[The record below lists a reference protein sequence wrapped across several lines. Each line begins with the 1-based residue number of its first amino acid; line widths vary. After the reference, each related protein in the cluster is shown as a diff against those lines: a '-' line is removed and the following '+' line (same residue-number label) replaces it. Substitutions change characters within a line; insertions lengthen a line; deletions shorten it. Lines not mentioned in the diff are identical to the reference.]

1 MTIKMEHADMY
12 KVTFDACNVEPLKN
26 IIFDDTYSSPVET
39 VRLDQS
45 HQALLVTDID
55 TLHRIVHALDLTR
68 TLDIQNVTEP
78 VPIREV
84 ESKITH
90 DVYSLD
96 MLNIDGKKVIHL
108 YDKNKLGEFLNQEQV
123 DALVEHV
130 NNTDHTKP

>member
-12 KVTFDACNVEPLKN
+12 KVTFDACNVEPFKN
-26 IIFDDTYSSPVET
+26 IIFDDIYSSPVET
-39 VRLDQS
+39 IRFDQS
-45 HQALLVTDID
+45 HRALIVTDID

-108 YDKNKLGEFLNQEQV
+108 YDKNKLGEFLTEGQV
-123 DALVEHV
+123 DALSSM
-130 NNTDHTKP
+130 